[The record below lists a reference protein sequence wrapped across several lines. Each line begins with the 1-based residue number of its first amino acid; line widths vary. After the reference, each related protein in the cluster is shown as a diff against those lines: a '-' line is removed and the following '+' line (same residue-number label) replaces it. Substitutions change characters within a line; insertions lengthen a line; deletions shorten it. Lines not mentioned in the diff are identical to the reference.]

1 MGKKYTILV
10 ADDDAEIT
18 RLLRLQLTAAGY
30 GVVTAAN
37 GQEALEIVKT
47 QDISLVIMDV
57 MMPVMNGIVATVRLR
72 DVSNIPVLMLS
83 AKAEGSDRV
92 LGLEAGADDYLVKPF
107 YQSELLAR
115 VQALLRRYM
124 DLGAAD
130 TKKDA
135 SLLTIGDISLDTAKK
150 QAVVRGEAV
159 QLTPAEYKILE
170 LLMSHPGQV
179 FSAEQIYGRIWEN
192 DAYSVENSIMVHI
205 SRLRQK
211 IEINPKKP
219 EYLKVKWGIGYLF
232 DQK

>member
-30 GVVTAAN
+30 GVATAAN
-37 GQEALEIVKT
+37 GQEALDIVKT
-47 QDISLVIMDV
+47 RDISLVIMDV

-135 SLLTIGDISLDTAKK
+135 SLLTIGDITLDTRKK
-150 QAVVRGEAV
+150 QAVVRGAAV
-159 QLTPAEYKILE
+159 SLTPAEYKILE

>member
-30 GVVTAAN
+30 GVATAAN
-37 GQEALEIVKT
+37 GQEALDIVKT
-47 QDISLVIMDV
+47 RDISLVIMDV

-135 SLLTIGDISLDTAKK
+135 SLLTIGDITLDTRKK
-150 QAVVRGEAV
+150 QAVVRGAAV

>member
-30 GVVTAAN
+30 GVATAAN
-37 GQEALEIVKT
+37 GQEALDIVKT
-47 QDISLVIMDV
+47 RDISLVIMDV

>member
-30 GVVTAAN
+30 GVATAAN
-37 GQEALEIVKT
+37 GQEALDIVKT
-47 QDISLVIMDV
+47 RDISLVIMDV

-135 SLLTIGDISLDTAKK
+135 SLLTIGDITLDTRKK

-159 QLTPAEYKILE
+159 SLTPAEYKILE

>member
-37 GQEALEIVKT
+37 GREALEIVKT